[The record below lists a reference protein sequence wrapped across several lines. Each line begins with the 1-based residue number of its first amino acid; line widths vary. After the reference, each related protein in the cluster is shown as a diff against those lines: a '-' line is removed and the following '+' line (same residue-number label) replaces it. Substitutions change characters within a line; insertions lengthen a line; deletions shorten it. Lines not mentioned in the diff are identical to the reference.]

1 MYMICHVLID
11 IVAALLLACSVL
23 HRHTRYILHI
33 KKEEL
38 GSNDLAE
45 LFIFLI
51 FEIKNAQSINPR

>member
-1 MYMICHVLID
+1 MD